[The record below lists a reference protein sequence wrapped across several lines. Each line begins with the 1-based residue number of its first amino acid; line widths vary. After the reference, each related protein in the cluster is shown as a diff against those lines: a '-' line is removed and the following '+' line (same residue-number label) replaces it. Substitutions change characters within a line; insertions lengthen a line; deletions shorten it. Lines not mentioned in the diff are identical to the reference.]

1 MLLSI
6 GEQEADPGHTV
17 SFFKDGKSITKGGE
31 QDIESAWSIKTE
43 DGVEILNVISEDNLI
58 SNEIKKLDSKTLIL
72 QDGPD
77 QVVFSK
83 Q

>member
-1 MLLSI
+1 MANK
-6 GEQEADPGHTV
+6 ADPGYTV

-31 QDIESAWSIKTE
+31 QDIESVWSIKTE